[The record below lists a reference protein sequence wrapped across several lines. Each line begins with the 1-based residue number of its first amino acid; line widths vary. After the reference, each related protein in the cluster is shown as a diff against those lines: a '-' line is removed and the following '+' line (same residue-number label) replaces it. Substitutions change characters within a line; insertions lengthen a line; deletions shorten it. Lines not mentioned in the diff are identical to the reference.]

1 MRYLITVVI
10 AAFSLSSFGQLPFDF
25 PSDGLVG
32 WWNFDGQY
40 QDQNGSDMMFQTN
53 GSTSLGKDRFGQT
66 DSAVQFFGDG
76 SAVATND
83 GSVQQY
89 GALSLSYWVKM
100 QSVDAAVV
108 ALGASTGVSWTSWFG
123 SVCGMYYASG
133 CGDSFDAF
141 AEDALLSE
149 SGSFQETWHHVVMTS
164 QGIGEQFSV
173 YVDGE
178 LFGSAIS
185 ATGGSCYTTSIHLGV
200 EIWSAPEYMTGF
212 IDDLGI
218 WNRQLNGEEV
228 SQLFALSSTSG
239 CTDETACNFDDA
251 ANTDDGS
258 CDYSC
263 CPGPGCC
270 DVGTVWNIESQTCIV
285 LYPSDSNFDGC
296 VDLDDLLDLL
306 GTYGS
311 CISELPDFAS
321 CGDDIEHEGYSYSTV
336 QIGEQCWFAE
346 NCRYLPIV
354 SDLSINST
362 TEPHYSVYGYE
373 GTDVTAAKA
382 TSNYATYGVL
392 YNWPAVMT
400 EGICPTGWH
409 IPTDLEWQTM
419 EMSLGMS
426 ASDASSSG
434 WRGTDEGYQMKST
447 SDWNDYG
454 NGNGSN
460 SSGFTGLPGGYR
472 ASSGSFYSGVDG
484 YWWSASE
491 SSSYSW
497 SRTLYGNDDRVFRY
511 DNNRKLGFSA
521 RCVRD

>member
-1 MRYLITVVI
+1 
-10 AAFSLSSFGQLPFDF
+10 
-25 PSDGLVG
+25 
-32 WWNFDGQY
+32 
-40 QDQNGSDMMFQTN
+40 MFQTN
-53 GSTSLGKDRFGQT
+53 GSTSLGTDRFGQT